1 MCEKGRGGTLP
12 YALLILLQSVLYGFG
27 NPLSKIGFRS
37 ITVLWCLGIRFSG
50 AAVLMLLLF
59 GRRTVRTLRAAQAG
73 AWLPCSLA
81 MAVAYASCNMALQFT
96 TATNVGFL
104 MSLPVLFTP
113 ALAWLLLKRP
123 YPRRIIPIQ
132 LAVIVG
138 LYLLCCGGESG
149 GFTFGIGEVLGLVCA
164 LALAAALVFSERSL
178 PGIDPV
184 SMATAQATVTGV
196 LCLTA
201 ALIFDDAAVLP
212 QVTTTAWLVVA
223 YLALTCTCLSY
234 VLQNTALTR
243 LSSYTVS
250 LLQCTQ
256 TILTAACSYLLLR
269 ERLTVVG
276 LTGAAIIVACV
287 VWENW
292 QSGRPQKSSVKIS
305 S

>member
-1 MCEKGRGGTLP
+1 MCEKGRGSTLP

-37 ITVLWCLGIRFSG
+37 ITVLWCLGIRFSA

-59 GRRTVRTLRAAQAG
+59 GRRTVRTLRAAQVK

-123 YPRRIIPIQ
+123 YPRRIIPVQ

-149 GFTFGIGEVLGLVCA
+149 SFTFGIGEVLGLVCA

-201 ALIFDDAAVLP
+201 ALLFDDVTVLP
-212 QVTTTAWLVVA
+212 QVTTTAWLVMA

-256 TILTAACSYLLLR
+256 PILTAACSYLLLR
-269 ERLTVVG
+269 ERLTAVG

-292 QSGRPQKSSVKIS
+292 QSGRQQK
-305 S
+305 

>member
-1 MCEKGRGGTLP
+1 MCEKGRGSTLP

-37 ITVLWCLGIRFSG
+37 ITVLWCLGIRFSA

-59 GRRTVRTLRAAQAG
+59 GRRTVRTLRAAQVK

-123 YPRRIIPIQ
+123 YPRRIIPVQ

-149 GFTFGIGEVLGLVCA
+149 SFTFGIGEVLGLVCA

-201 ALIFDDAAVLP
+201 ALLFDDAAVLP
-212 QVTTTAWLVVA
+212 QVTTAAWLVVA
-223 YLALTCTCLSY
+223 YLALTCTYLSY

-256 TILTAACSYLLLR
+256 PILTAACSYLLLR
-269 ERLTVVG
+269 ERLTAVG

-292 QSGRPQKSSVKIS
+292 QSGRQQK
-305 S
+305 

>member
-1 MCEKGRGGTLP
+1 MCEKGRGSTLP

-37 ITVLWCLGIRFSG
+37 ITVLWCLGIRFSA

-59 GRRTVRTLRAAQAG
+59 GRRTVRTLRAAQVK

-123 YPRRIIPIQ
+123 YPRRIIPVQ

-149 GFTFGIGEVLGLVCA
+149 SFTFGIGEVLGLVCA
-164 LALAAALVFSERSL
+164 LVLAAALVFSERSL

-201 ALIFDDAAVLP
+201 ALLFDDVTVLP

-256 TILTAACSYLLLR
+256 PILTAACSYLLLR
-269 ERLTVVG
+269 ERLTAVG

>member
-27 NPLSKIGFRS
+27 NPLSKIGFQS

-50 AAVLMLLLF
+50 AAALMLLLF
-59 GRRTVRTLRAAQAG
+59 GRRTVRTLRAAPLK

-81 MAVAYASCNMALQFT
+81 MAAAYASCNMALQFT

-123 YPRRIIPIQ
+123 DPKRVIPIQ

-149 GFTFGIGEVLGLVCA
+149 CFTFGIGEVLGLVCA
-164 LALAAALVFSERSL
+164 LSLAIALVFSEKAM

-196 LCLTA
+196 LCLAA
-201 ALIFDDAAVLP
+201 ALIFDDAAALAR
-212 QVTTTAWLVVA
+212 VTPTAWLVVA

-256 TILTAACSYLLLR
+256 PILTAACSYLLLR
-269 ERLTVVG
+269 ERLTAVG

-287 VWENW
+287 VLENW
-292 QSGRPQKSSVKIS
+292 QSSRMHT
-305 S
+305 

>member
-27 NPLSKIGFRS
+27 NPLSKIGFQS

-50 AAVLMLLLF
+50 AAALMLLLF
-59 GRRTVRTLRAAQAG
+59 GRRTVRTLRAAPLK

-81 MAVAYASCNMALQFT
+81 MAAAYASCNMALQFT

-123 YPRRIIPIQ
+123 DPKRVIPIQ

-149 GFTFGIGEVLGLVCA
+149 CFTFGIGEVLGLVCA
-164 LALAAALVFSERSL
+164 LSLAIALVFSEKAM

-196 LCLTA
+196 LCLAA
-201 ALIFDDAAVLP
+201 ALIFDDAAALAH
-212 QVTTTAWLVVA
+212 VTPTAWLVVA

-256 TILTAACSYLLLR
+256 PILTAACSYLLLR
-269 ERLTVVG
+269 ERLTAVG

-287 VWENW
+287 VLENW
-292 QSGRPQKSSVKIS
+292 QSSRMHT
-305 S
+305 

>member
-1 MCEKGRGGTLP
+1 MCEKGRGSTLP

-37 ITVLWCLGIRFSG
+37 ITVLWCLGIRFSA

-59 GRRTVRTLRAAQAG
+59 GRRTVRTLRAAQVK

-113 ALAWLLLKRP
+113 ALVWLLLKRP
-123 YPRRIIPIQ
+123 YPRRIIPVQ

-149 GFTFGIGEVLGLVCA
+149 SFTFGIGEVLGLVCA

-178 PGIDPV
+178 PGIDAV

-201 ALIFDDAAVLP
+201 ALLFDDVTVLP

-256 TILTAACSYLLLR
+256 PILTAACSYLLLR
-269 ERLTVVG
+269 ERLTAVG

-292 QSGRPQKSSVKIS
+292 QSGRQQK
-305 S
+305 

>member
-27 NPLSKIGFRS
+27 NPLSKIGFQS

-50 AAVLMLLLF
+50 AAALMLLLF
-59 GRRTVRTLRAAQAG
+59 GRRTVRTLRSAPLK

-81 MAVAYASCNMALQFT
+81 MAAAYASCNMALQFT

-113 ALAWLLLKRP
+113 ALARLLLKRP
-123 YPRRIIPIQ
+123 YPKRVIPIQ
-132 LAVIVG
+132 LAVIAG

-164 LALAAALVFSERSL
+164 LSLAVALVFSEGAM

-184 SMATAQATVTGV
+184 SMATAQTTVTGV
-196 LCLTA
+196 LCLAAALLFDDTA
-201 ALIFDDAAVLP
+201 ALAH
-212 QVTTTAWLVVA
+212 VTPTAWLVVA

-256 TILTAACSYLLLR
+256 PILTAACSYLLLR
-269 ERLTVVG
+269 ERLTAVG
-276 LTGAAIIVACV
+276 LTGAAIIVVCV
-287 VWENW
+287 VLENW
-292 QSGRPQKSSVKIS
+292 QSSRMHT
-305 S
+305 

>member
-1 MCEKGRGGTLP
+1 MCEKGRGSTLP

-37 ITVLWCLGIRFSG
+37 ITVLWCLGIRFSA
-50 AAVLMLLLF
+50 AAVLMLLF
-59 GRRTVRTLRAAQAG
+59 GQRTVRTLRAAPVK

-123 YPRRIIPIQ
+123 YPRRIIPVQ

-149 GFTFGIGEVLGLVCA
+149 SFTFGIGEVLGLVCA

-201 ALIFDDAAVLP
+201 ALLFDDVTVLP

-256 TILTAACSYLLLR
+256 PILTAACSYLLLR
-269 ERLTVVG
+269 ERLTAVG
-276 LTGAAIIVACV
+276 LIGAAIIVACV

-292 QSGRPQKSSVKIS
+292 QSGRQQK
-305 S
+305 

>member
-1 MCEKGRGGTLP
+1 MCEKGRGSTLP

-37 ITVLWCLGIRFSG
+37 ITVLWCLGIRFSA

-59 GRRTVRTLRAAQAG
+59 GRRTVRTLRAAPVK

-123 YPRRIIPIQ
+123 YPKRIIPVQ

-149 GFTFGIGEVLGLVCA
+149 SFTFGIGEVLGLVCA
-164 LALAAALVFSERSL
+164 LALAAALVFSEWSL

-201 ALIFDDAAVLP
+201 ALLFDDVTVLP
-212 QVTTTAWLVVA
+212 QVTTIAWLVVA

-256 TILTAACSYLLLR
+256 PILTAACSYLLLR
-269 ERLTVVG
+269 ERLTAVG

-292 QSGRPQKSSVKIS
+292 QSGRQQK
-305 S
+305 